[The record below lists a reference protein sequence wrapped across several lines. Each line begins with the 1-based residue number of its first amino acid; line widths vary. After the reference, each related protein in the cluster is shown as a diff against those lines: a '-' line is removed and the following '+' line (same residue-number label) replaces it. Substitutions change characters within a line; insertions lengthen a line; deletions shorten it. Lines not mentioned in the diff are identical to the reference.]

1 MRSIIALCLAL
12 GLAATALAAPEAK
25 LWKRWTAHEAAS
37 EKTIDHSAY
46 TAVLETYIVRDE
58 TLALNRFRYG
68 AVTAED
74 QKALDAYLERMQG
87 IEISQHNRAVQRA
100 YWTNLYNALT
110 LDLVLKAYPVESIR
124 DIGGG
129 LFSSGPWSDTVAT
142 VEGVELTLND
152 IEHRILRPIWDDPLN
167 HYGVNCASV
176 SCPNLLKQ
184 AYTSDNIERLLR
196 ENARDYVNSSRGVRI
211 ENGEVTASKIYEWFQ
226 ADFGGTETAVINHI
240 RQFAGPERAARLDVI
255 GEIDDY
261 AYDWSLNDAE

>member
-1 MRSIIALCLAL
+1 MRSIIALSLAL
-12 GLAATALAAPEAK
+12 GLAAPVLAAPEAK
-25 LWKRWTAHEAAS
+25 LWKRWTAHEADS

-46 TAVLETYIVRDE
+46 TALLQEYIVRDNE
-58 TLALNRFRYG
+58 LALNRFRYS
-68 AVTAED
+68 AVTPED
-74 QKALDAYLERMQG
+74 SQALDDYLDRMEG
-87 IEISQHNRAVQRA
+87 IDISTHNRSVQRA

-110 LDLVLKAYPVESIR
+110 LDLVLKAYPVDSIR

-129 LFSSGPWSDTVAT
+129 LFSSGPWNDVVTT
-142 VEGVELTLND
+142 VEGVDLTLND

-184 AYTSDNIERLLR
+184 AYTGDNIEGLLR

-211 ENGEVTASKIYEWFQ
+211 EDGEVTASKIYEWFQ

-240 RQFAGPERAARLDVI
+240 RQFAEPALSARLDVI
-255 GEIDDY
+255 GDIDGY
-261 AYDWSLNDAE
+261 AYDWALNDVE